1 MSINNMSLLV
11 LNVLGGGESQ
21 VGVIFSLAPLFEL
34 PFMLYVGFLATRV
47 RSAWLIRGAMLLA
60 AAYYLGLSLVRTS
73 EQIYPLQAISAAVV
87 SVTSGVA
94 ITFFQDLLPHRLG
107 AATNLYSSAARVGQ
121 TSSYLSFGLI
131 ASRFGHRGTALACA
145 LLACVALGLSAFASS
160 RRGVASAG

>member
-11 LNVLGGGESQ
+11 LNVLGGSESD

-47 RSAWLIRGAMLLA
+47 RSARLIRGAMLLA
-60 AAYYLGLSLVRTS
+60 IAYYLGLALVRTP
-73 EQIYPLQAISAAVV
+73 EQIYPLQAVSAAIV

-107 AATNLYSSAARVGQ
+107 GATNLYANAARVGQ
-121 TSSYLSFGLI
+121 TSGYLTFGVV
-131 ASRFGHRGTALACA
+131 ASRFGHRGTALGCA
-145 LLACVALGLSAFASS
+145 LFAATALALTAFAG
-160 RRGVASAG
+160 RRNVAAE